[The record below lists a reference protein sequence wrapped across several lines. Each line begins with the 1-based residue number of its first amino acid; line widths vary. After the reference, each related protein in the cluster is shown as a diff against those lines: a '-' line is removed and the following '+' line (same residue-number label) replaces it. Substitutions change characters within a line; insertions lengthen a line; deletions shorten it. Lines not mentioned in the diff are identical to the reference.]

1 MLFNTWSFFLFFV
14 IVYAGYILLRN
25 RFRWQNI
32 LLLAGSL
39 FFYAFWD
46 WRFMLLMLLMITVT
60 YAVSLYTATAKR
72 FRKIFFIS
80 GLVILLGN
88 LAFFKYFNF
97 FAESTV
103 KILALLNLKADQ
115 PTLDIILPIGISFY
129 TFVLTAYLYDVYKQK
144 IVPEK
149 NFFTFALFASYFPQ
163 ILSGPI
169 VRGKEL
175 LTQLNA
181 PRLQSFSAAFSRAV
195 PLILMGFL
203 KKSVIADTLAV
214 YTDQSF
220 TSPAG
225 SGFAVLLLTMY
236 LYTLQIYADF
246 SGYTDMARGVS
257 CMFNIELPLNF
268 RQPYFSSSISEF
280 WHRWHISLSTWLRDY
295 LYIPLGGSRKGKIR
309 TYWNNMLTM
318 LLGGLWHGAGWN
330 FIIWG
335 GLHGI
340 FLAVHKFT
348 LGENK
353 VTETSLQKIRTSPV
367 KTVVKILLTFHCVA
381 FAWIFFRCSSWQS
394 VQAFFAAVF
403 DSGCDLSRLQRGAAY
418 LMFYGFLLLMID
430 LSCFI
435 TGDNENP
442 VPRKFPAWL
451 QGLCY
456 AFIIMLILKF
466 GENDASPF
474 IYFQF

>member
-1 MLFNTWSFFLFFV
+1 MLFNTWSFFLFFI
-14 IVYAGYILLRN
+14 IVYSAYLLLRN
-25 RFRWQNI
+25 HFRLQNI

-39 FFYAFWD
+39 FFYGFWN
-46 WRFMLLMLLMITVT
+46 WRFMLLMLLMISIT
-60 YAVSLYTATAKR
+60 YIISLNIANGFR
-72 FRKIFFIS
+72 FRKLLFVS
-80 GLVILLGN
+80 GIVVLLAN

-103 KILALLNLKADQ
+103 KFLALLNLKADQ

-129 TFVLTAYLYDVYKQK
+129 TFILTAYLTDVYKQK
-144 IVPEK
+144 IEPEK
-149 NFFTFALFASYFPQ
+149 NFITFALFAAYFPQ

-175 LTQLNA
+175 FAQLNH
-181 PRLQSFSAAFSRAV
+181 PRLQPVTASLGRAI

-203 KKSVIADTLAV
+203 KKNVIADTLAV

-220 TSPAG
+220 SAPAG
-225 SGFAVLLLTMY
+225 NGFAVLLISMY

-246 SGYTDMARGVS
+246 SGYTDMARGIS
-257 CMFNIELPLNF
+257 CIFNIELPLNF
-268 RQPYFSSSISEF
+268 RQPYLASSISEF

-295 LYIPLGGSRKGKIR
+295 LYIPLGGSKKGKSR
-309 TYWNNMLTM
+309 TYANNMLTM

-340 FLAVHKFT
+340 FLAIHKFF
-348 LGENK
+348 LGTKK
-353 VTETSLQKIRTSPV
+353 VSETTIEKIKTQPV
-367 KTVVKILLTFHCVA
+367 KTLLCILCTFHCVA
-381 FAWIFFRCSSWQS
+381 FAWIFFRCTSWLS
-394 VQAFFAAVF
+394 VKAFFTAA
-403 DSGCDLSRLQRGAAY
+403 CDLVCDMSRLQRGGAY
-418 LMFYGFLLLMID
+418 LLFYGFILLVID

-435 TGDNENP
+435 TVNNENP
-442 VPRKFPAWL
+442 VPSKFPAWL
-451 QGLCY
+451 RGLCY
-456 AFIIMLILKF
+456 AVIVLLIIKL